1 MIPGDE
7 EDPTL
12 WSDGASNHI
21 RENGDQKLNR
31 SQCSTVEKCTLPQN
45 GRLHTKEQNKIAFE
59 FQIANPYKGA

>member
-12 WSDGASNHI
+12 WSDGVSNHI

-31 SQCSTVEKCTLPQN
+31 S
-45 GRLHTKEQNKIAFE
+45 
-59 FQIANPYKGA
+59 